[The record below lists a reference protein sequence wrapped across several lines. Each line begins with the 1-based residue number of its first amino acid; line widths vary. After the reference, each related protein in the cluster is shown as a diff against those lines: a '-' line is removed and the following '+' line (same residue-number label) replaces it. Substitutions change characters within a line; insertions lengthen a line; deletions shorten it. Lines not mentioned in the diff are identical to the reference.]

1 MKTPLAVETLS
12 KLVGLFFKDAQENR
26 EFLPTTC
33 RTWGPNLRA
42 FVRLVRT
49 TRPEGRPRSPIG
61 V

>member
-33 RTWGPNLRA
+33 RTWAPKSAGLCC
-42 FVRLVRT
+42 LVRT
-49 TRPEGRPRSPIG
+49 KRPEGRPRSPIG